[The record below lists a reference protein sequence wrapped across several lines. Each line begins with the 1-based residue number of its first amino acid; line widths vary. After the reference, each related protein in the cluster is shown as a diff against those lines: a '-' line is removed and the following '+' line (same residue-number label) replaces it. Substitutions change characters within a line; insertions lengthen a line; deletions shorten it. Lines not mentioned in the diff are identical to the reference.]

1 MNYYYDI
8 KLNFQED
15 NYYFFDWLKE
25 DKLVFIKKIP
35 LIKVNREEFLKI
47 YTHHISISPNFL
59 KVIKDKTILQ
69 NNQTINAILICDKN
83 NTLAILFDKSGKEI
97 KRSSLDFK
105 DEESICEIIYTA
117 KKIDL
122 QYNILNIITPKETLR
137 IVDKIK
143 STIIKDIENLKRTNI
158 DKLKYYYFEYFNEEC
173 DDLDIMTTKLKNEIL
188 KTNSNDYTKLKMYK

>member
-117 KKIDL
+117 KKVDL
-122 QYNILNIITPKETLR
+122 QYNVLNIITPKETLR

-188 KTNSNDYTKLKMYK
+188 KTKSNDYTKLKMYK

>member
-117 KKIDL
+117 KKVDL
-122 QYNILNIITPKETLR
+122 QYNVLNIITPKETLR

>member
-25 DKLVFIKKIP
+25 DKLTTIKKIP

-47 YTHHISISPNFL
+47 YTHHISISQNLF
-59 KVIKDKTILQ
+59 KTIKDKTILQ
-69 NNQTINAILICDKN
+69 NNQTINALLICDKN
-83 NTLAILFDKSGKEI
+83 NTLAILFDETGKEI

-122 QYNILNIITPKETLR
+122 QYNVLNAITPKETLR

-143 STIIKDIENLKRTNI
+143 NNIIKDIENLKITNI

-173 DDLDIMTTKLKNEIL
+173 DDLDTMTTKLKNLVL
-188 KTNSNDYTKLKMYK
+188 KTNSSDYTKLKMYK

>member
-25 DKLVFIKKIP
+25 DKLAFIKKIP

-97 KRSSLDFK
+97 KRSSLNFK

-122 QYNILNIITPKETLR
+122 QYNILNVITPKETLR

-143 STIIKDIENLKRTNI
+143 NTIIKDIENLKRTNI

-173 DDLDIMTTKLKNEIL
+173 DDLDIMTIKLKNEIL
-188 KTNSNDYTKLKMYK
+188 KTNSNDYSKLKMYK